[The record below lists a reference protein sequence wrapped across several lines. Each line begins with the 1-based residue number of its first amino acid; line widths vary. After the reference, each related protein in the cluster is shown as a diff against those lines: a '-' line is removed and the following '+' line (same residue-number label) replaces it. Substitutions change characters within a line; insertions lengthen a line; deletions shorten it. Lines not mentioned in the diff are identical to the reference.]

1 MRYKVSSCETAKIA
15 VLKDCYVITRDFTP
29 VLSQPDWG
37 SVLSTI
43 LYHSVGCLWSHLQ
56 WGVVDVA
63 RVLVLVVSWVA
74 VVDTPAVITD
84 TSDAHTVGIAEDRGH
99 LS

>member
-1 MRYKVSSCETAKIA
+1 MA
-15 VLKDCYVITRDFTP
+15 
-29 VLSQPDWG
+29 G
-37 SVLSTI
+37 
-43 LYHSVGCLWSHLQ
+43 
-56 WGVVDVA
+56 
-63 RVLVLVVSWVA
+63 VLVLVVGRVA